1 MPRAVCTGVMCR
13 VLQTLL
19 CRVIEALWDDLRA
32 SFRFGYI
39 RDVVRARVLGI
50 VQYVA
55 DAVASEQVAL
65 PRSVSGGV

>member
-1 MPRAVCTGVMCR
+1 MSRAVYTGVMCR

-19 CRVIEALWDDLRA
+19 CSVIDALRDDLRA
-32 SFRFGYI
+32 SFWFGYI

-50 VQYVA
+50 VQYIA
-55 DAVASEQVAL
+55 NAVASERVAL

>member
-1 MPRAVCTGVMCR
+1 MPRAVCTGIVCR
-13 VLQTLL
+13 MLQTLL
-19 CRVIEALWDDLRA
+19 CSVIEALWDDLRA

-55 DAVASEQVAL
+55 NAVASERVPL
-65 PRSVSGGV
+65 PRSVSGSV